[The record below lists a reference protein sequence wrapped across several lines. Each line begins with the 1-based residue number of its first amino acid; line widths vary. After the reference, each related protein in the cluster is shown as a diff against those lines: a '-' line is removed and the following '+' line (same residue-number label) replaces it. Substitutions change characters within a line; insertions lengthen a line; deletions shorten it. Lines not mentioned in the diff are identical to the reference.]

1 MAEEARV
8 AEEARLQK
16 AIEEAKKK
24 EEEEKI
30 KREEEER
37 LKKVRHTD
45 CCHKLFPLALK
56 SSR

>member
-30 KREEEER
+30 KREEDER
-37 LKKVRHTD
+37 LKKVRHKD
-45 CCHKLFPLALK
+45 SCHKLFPLAL
-56 SSR
+56 